1 MQPVS
6 LERPAS
12 LEHAAHLGA
21 VGGEFIAGGTDM
33 VQLLKEWVRRPSRLV
48 DLHALLDADVV
59 IDGRCLR
66 IGAGACMEQVATH
79 PDVARLAPVVAEALL
94 ESASPQVR
102 NMATMGGNLLQRT
115 RCGYFRDVGVAACN
129 KRLPGSGCAAI
140 AGENRIHAVLGT
152 SDGCIAAHP
161 SDLAVALVALDASL
175 CVLGPDGNH
184 RIALDAVYRTWDT
197 NPDQETTLHPGDVIT
212 AIEIP
217 TGPLAQASG
226 YVKLR
231 DRAAFEWALLSAAVA
246 LEVADGTVRQA
257 RIAMGGV
264 GTKPWRMRNVEGAL
278 IGRPATLAAFAAAA
292 ALSTEGAVTRGRNAF
307 KTTLMPKLLTRA
319 LAMVADAATKVNQ

>member
-1 MQPVS
+1 MQPFS
-6 LERPAS
+6 LDRPTS
-12 LEHAAHLGA
+12 LSEAAQLGA
-21 VGGEFIAGGTDM
+21 AGGEFIAGGTDM

-48 DLHALLDADVV
+48 ELDLLLDAGIAVGDSFV
-59 IDGRCLR
+59 R
-66 IGAGACMEQVATH
+66 IGAGARMEQVATNSEI
-79 PDVARLAPVVAEALL
+79 ARLAPVIAEALL

-115 RCGYFRDVGVAACN
+115 RCGYFRDVGVGACN

-140 AGENRIHAVLGT
+140 DGENRIHAVLGT
-152 SDGCIAAHP
+152 SDACIATHP

-175 CVLGPDGNH
+175 HLVGPHGER
-184 RIALDAVYRTWDT
+184 RIALEGLYRSW
-197 NPDQETTLHPGDVIT
+197 ETEPQRETVLAPGEVIT

-217 TGPLAQASG
+217 TGPLALSSR

-246 LEVADGTVRQA
+246 LDVVDGTIRAA

-264 GTKPWRMRNVEGAL
+264 GTKPWRMRNVEAAL
-278 IGRPATLAAFAAAA
+278 VGGPATRAAFAAAA
-292 ALSTEGAVTRGRNAF
+292 RLSSEGAVARRHTGF
-307 KTTLMPKLLTRA
+307 KIVLMPKLLTRA
-319 LAMVADAATKVNQ
+319 LTIVGESA